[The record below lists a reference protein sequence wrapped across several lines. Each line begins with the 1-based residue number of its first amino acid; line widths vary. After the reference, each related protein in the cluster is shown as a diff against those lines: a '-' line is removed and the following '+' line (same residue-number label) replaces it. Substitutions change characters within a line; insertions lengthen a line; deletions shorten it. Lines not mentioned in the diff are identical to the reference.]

1 MHMGIYMSNSQL
13 GPNLEILN
21 IPTKKE
27 LKGLVVRKLRR
38 SFQALSYCISCA
50 VQELILAESFC

>member
-1 MHMGIYMSNSQL
+1 MSNSQL

-21 IPTKKE
+21 IPTKTE
-27 LKGLVVRKLRR
+27 LKGLVVRKLIR

-50 VQELILAESFC
+50 VQELILAEGFC